1 MEKKKALERSAHC
14 GACAYYLTKPPRRQE
29 IHSVPSRCSWRRSEK
44 SLRRGVMQPDSTE
57 RRAPFAST
65 RWCRA
70 CFQLSTALEKVA
82 GRTDGGQAGRDAYDD
97 RRTRRE
103 LTSQDGWAR
112 TRWTPCVRA
121 TRPPSPPL
129 SVSPGG
135 NQLRSGFQ
143 SEWRKMVHGVT
154 SAKHVAVISTR
165 SLRPRVACRRGDTR
179 TGR

>member
-1 MEKKKALERSAHC
+1 M
-14 GACAYYLTKPPRRQE
+14 
-29 IHSVPSRCSWRRSEK
+29 VSR
-44 SLRRGVMQPDSTE
+44 L
-57 RRAPFAST
+57 
-65 RWCRA
+65 
-70 CFQLSTALEKVA
+70 LSTFDGPGES
-82 GRTDGGQAGRDAYDD
+82 GRTEARRAGRDAYDD

-121 TRPPSPPL
+121 TRRPPP

-154 SAKHVAVISTR
+154 SAKNVAVISTR